1 MALPVAICESWK
13 KESPE
18 MVKEWVEQFNKTT
31 VPDVLMGNP
40 LVKLGVEQFAN
51 KNKFFDSPIVGQS
64 LERKP
69 SEEQYDDFTSS
80 AAIVIGESL
89 KLSPKRID
97 HAIQTMGGGAATD
110 IVRAFGVGKTEENI
124 AREMEKS
131 EIPVIGTL
139 FKRGGSLGVRQR
151 SVNELREKHD
161 VMLEI
166 QASDKIEETEL
177 QRQVRLM
184 TKDSITAI
192 NSLTYVRSRLDK
204 IKDRDYYNRI
214 ILNIAKKMNSNLE
227 KVNSGKFT
235 NQTFKVER
243 SNFRNFRKQSE
254 DLKDQMK
261 SRVK

>member
-1 MALPVAICESWK
+1 
-13 KESPE
+13 
-18 MVKEWVEQFNKTT
+18 
-31 VPDVLMGNP
+31 
-40 LVKLGVEQFAN
+40 
-51 KNKFFDSPIVGQS
+51 
-64 LERKP
+64 
-69 SEEQYDDFTSS
+69 
-80 AAIVIGESL
+80 
-89 KLSPKRID
+89 
-97 HAIQTMGGGAATD
+97 
-110 IVRAFGVGKTEENI
+110 
-124 AREMEKS
+124 
-131 EIPVIGTL
+131 
-139 FKRGGSLGVRQR
+139 
-151 SVNELREKHD
+151 
-161 VMLEI
+161 MLEI

-261 SRVK
+261 SRLK